1 MSDNSKKILNLLAMN
16 AGMNPVWNS
25 KATPFLRRS
34 SGTQSPSSE
43 RSTSVAERTSA
54 KSGTTSSVMS
64 FAQRARMR
72 ALAREA
78 SPSPSPKPA
87 GDSWTIVRRT
97 QSRAPTLLKPKG
109 YDKSEEGMSN
119 QERIA
124 AQAGRTRLCKHFLLG
139 KCGAGDKCTYAHDI
153 SVLKPD
159 EQKVFIGGIPSACTS
174 RQLVAAI
181 EKLGF
186 KVLNIPK
193 CHPSGFSP
201 KVCLGSVEEAK
212 ELLKIARIPVGDHTV
227 DVRKFNDSRSKD
239 QDNFC
244 VTITGIPEGTSGYTL
259 LQGLEKC
266 GFPIDR
272 SPVIDDGATVCLGCE
287 MSTIE
292 QCDALLAI
300 ESLPCMGTTLKF
312 KEFKPYVKPVKAN
325 RRSPLR

>member
-1 MSDNSKKILNLLAMN
+1 MNFKPPKIPSNGSRTSLFDTSANRFAVLD
-16 AGMNPVWNS
+16 
-25 KATPFLRRS
+25 LRRS
-34 SGTQSPSSE
+34 SGTQSPSSG
-43 RSTSVAERTSA
+43 SPSVAERTSESRQSA
-54 KSGTTSSVMS
+54 TTSSVMS

-78 SPSPSPKPA
+78 SPSEASPSPTPT
-87 GDSWTIVRRT
+87 GDSWTTVRRT
-97 QSRAPTLLKPKG
+97 QSRAPTLPPNLKG

-124 AQAGRTRLCKHFLLG
+124 ALAGRTRLCKHFLIG
-139 KCGAGDKCTYAHDI
+139 KCSAGDKCTYAHDI

-181 EKLGF
+181 EKAGF

-239 QDNFC
+239 PDNFC

-272 SPVIDDGATVCLGCE
+272 SPLMDEGATVCARCE
-287 MSTIE
+287 MSTSN
-292 QCDALLAI
+292 A
-300 ESLPCMGTTLKF
+300 TLSW
-312 KEFKPYVKPVKAN
+312 PSSHSRAWAQP
-325 RRSPLR
+325 